1 MKKGILC
8 MFLCTI
14 MLCGAFGGMQGDAA
28 VATGD
33 LIADTDCNGT
43 GKFWGFDPLNKLPGD
58 NNIVQIAT
66 YNGESCIEYRDNGN
80 GARAVSKAI
89 TSGLYPDCK
98 YRISLSYIKPD
109 ANGTIVVEVK
119 FTKKDANGDI
129 VSCMP
134 SKTKAL
140 VTKDATATW
149 KTVQSVFTMP
159 PACEQ
164 ISVHVRGVAVK
175 PAYVDK
181 ISITRATNPSP
192 LSLTTEQIFHY
203 TDEVGEREAAF
214 TMNPYFDDKEITIGD
229 STISQ
234 MSLYEKITYSITKS
248 GAQSPSYTGEAMDI
262 SAEMDAPDG
271 KRTFTFTYPLTALV
285 TENTLYKLKAT
296 LWDADGQEVHT
307 AETNLYR
314 VSRPKNLSKDG
325 IYQATGE
332 EPFRAVIGYAVDPI
346 PSDSTS
352 PTKEE
357 WVASFQKCKEAG
369 ITVIQARSVM
379 DQLAAAKEVGV
390 KLLVPLVCLDG
401 ETGGYVEKGLE
412 TVRAALKDPN
422 SDAIFGW
429 APADEPFNKDFDPS
443 AALEKAYFEIRKI
456 DKLNPVYIC
465 ANNNYESTVKYCDIL
480 SIDPYVGKSMKTEL
494 TRTSTENAVE
504 ITAPYGK
511 TVCTIVQTYAVSGY
525 IPGGKELREMVYGA
539 YLGGAKMHGYYTV
552 REAFAATNDV
562 QDEMKRMNQSG
573 ELAFLY
579 DYFVRSGQYK
589 GQYEK
594 QGDILQYTFF
604 YGGKMYAIISN
615 VALQNERNAMLE
627 SPFIQKNTVKK
638 QGGYTS
644 DDNIALEAGKM
655 AVTVSPCDTL
665 FFEIDCLGKIFLL
678 AEDGKTPLE
687 TLPADKAC
695 ATVNYAAKESGLYT
709 FYLVTYYAD
718 GSVKDIQMEQK
729 NLTAGK
735 DTQFSCTIEAS
746 KAEKIKAFLW
756 KGMVEKAAVDAVSRK
771 TRK

>member
-14 MLCGAFGGMQGDAA
+14 MLCGAFGGIQGDAA
-28 VATGD
+28 IATGD
-33 LIADTDCNGT
+33 LIADADCNGT
-43 GKFWGFDPLNKLPGD
+43 AKFWGFDPLNKLPGD

-66 YNGESCIEYRDNGN
+66 YSGESCIEFRDNGN
-80 GARAVSKAI
+80 GARAVSKTI
-89 TSGLYPDCK
+89 TSGFYPDCK
-98 YRISLSYIKPD
+98 YRISLDYIKPD

-192 LSLTTEQIFHY
+192 FSLTTEQVFHY
-203 TDEVGEREAAF
+203 TDETGEKEVSLV
-214 TMNPYFDDKEITIGD
+214 MNPYFDDKEISVGD
-229 STISQ
+229 STVSQ
-234 MSLYEKITYSITKS
+234 MSLYDKITYSITKS
-248 GAQSPSYTGEAMDI
+248 GAQSPSFTGETIDI
-262 SAEMDAPDG
+262 GAEMDAPNG
-271 KRTFTFTYPLTALV
+271 KRTFTFTYPLTALK
-285 TENTLYKLKAT
+285 TENTHYKLIVT
-296 LWDADGQEVHT
+296 LWDADGQAVYS
-307 AETNLYR
+307 AETNLYC
-314 VSRPKNLSKDG
+314 VSRPRNLTKDG
-325 IYQATGE
+325 IYQAPGE

-346 PSDSTS
+346 PKDSAA

-357 WVASFQKCKEAG
+357 WVAAFQECKEAG
-369 ITVIQARSVM
+369 ITVIQARDIS

-412 TVRAALKDPN
+412 TVRTALKDPN

-456 DKLNPVYIC
+456 DKAHPIYIC
-465 ANNNYESTVKYCDIL
+465 ANNNYASTVKYCDIL
-480 SIDPYVGKSMKTEL
+480 SIDPYVGKSMQTEL
-494 TRTSTENAVE
+494 TRTATENAVK
-504 ITAPYGK
+504 IASPYGK

-539 YLGGAKMHGYYTV
+539 YLGGTKMHGYYTI

-562 QDEMKRMNQSG
+562 QEEMIRMNQSG
-573 ELAFLY
+573 ETAFLY
-579 DYFVRSGQYK
+579 DYFVRGGQYD

-594 QGDILQYTFF
+594 QGDILSHTFF
-604 YGGKMYAIISN
+604 YNGKMYAILSN
-615 VALQNERNAMLE
+615 VALETEKNATIE
-627 SPFIQKNTVKK
+627 SPFIQADTVEKR
-638 QGGYTS
+638 GGYT
-644 DDNIALEAGKM
+644 DADKITAEAGLLT
-655 AVTVSPCDTL
+655 ACITPCDTIL
-665 FFEIDCLGKIFLL
+665 FEIDCLGKIFLF
-678 AEDGKTPLE
+678 AEDGKTPLQ

-718 GSVKDIQMEQK
+718 GSVNDIQIEQK

-735 DTQFSCTIEAS
+735 DTQFSCMIEAS

-756 KGMVEKAAVDAVSRK
+756 KGVVEKAAVDAVSLVKRK
-771 TRK
+771 